1 VTSAGLAQAQRWLQ
15 RAILAD
21 QPASEPAAAR
31 VLAPAARLSAGECLG
46 VYRRGYRLRLLETMA
61 ALHPGLRAWLG
72 PDLFADFVL
81 EYLDACPSRSY
92 TLVELD
98 RGFAA
103 HLAERRPDRDRPPAR
118 REAWIDLLIDLAR
131 YERAFAEVY
140 DGPGTEHLPEHLP
153 PRRPGSA
160 DTVRLAPCL
169 RVLTACAP
177 VHRYVAA
184 VRAGQPPPPLTADPV
199 RLALSRRDYVVTATE
214 LSPAACRFL
223 SALLA
228 GDPVRAAADR
238 AALAADAAARL
249 LDLWAGAGWL
259 LPAPS
264 VPSDPS
270 ASCAPSCAPSK
281 ESA

>member
-1 VTSAGLAQAQRWLQ
+1 VTSAGLARAQRWLQ
-15 RAILAD
+15 QAILAD
-21 QPASEPAAAR
+21 QPAPEPAAAR
-31 VLAPAARLSAGECLG
+31 VLAAAARLSAGECLG
-46 VYRRGYRLRLLETMA
+46 IYRRGYRLRLLETMA

-92 TLVELD
+92 TLFELD

-103 HLAERRPDRDRPPAR
+103 HLAARRPDRDQPAAR
-118 REAWIDLLIDLAR
+118 RETWIDLLIDLAR

-140 DGPGTEHLPEHLP
+140 DGPGTEHLPPGRAGPP
-153 PRRPGSA
+153 PRRPGPGGA
-160 DTVRLAPCL
+160 VRLAPCL
-169 RVLTACAP
+169 RVLAACAP

-184 VRAGQPPPPLTADPV
+184 VRAGQPPPPLEAGPV

-214 LSPAACRFL
+214 LSPAACCFL

-228 GDPVRAAADR
+228 GDPVRAAADQ
-238 AALAADAAARL
+238 AALPPAAAARL
-249 LDLWAGAGWL
+249 LDLWAGAGWVL
-259 LPAPS
+259 SGPTARPESSVSFTPS
-264 VPSDPS
+264 E
-270 ASCAPSCAPSK
+270 